1 MAFKL
6 RSPLHNDENNKTKPK
21 SIEYYGMSS
30 NVLSFD
36 QNNRLKKIWKDPNQK
51 GKVFKQ
57 NGDYYPSD
65 RFTPNKDNTGVT
77 LKGGYE
83 YDETGKLVAQKAVS
97 NPKGNLVSKSNLLG
111 FRNR

>member
-1 MAFKL
+1 M
-6 RSPLHNDENNKTKPK
+6 
-21 SIEYYGMSS
+21 
-30 NVLSFD
+30 
-36 QNNRLKKIWKDPNQK
+36 
-51 GKVFKQ
+51 FKQ

-97 NPKGNLVSKSNLLG
+97 NPKGNLVSKRDEGKTNPFAGTSNSGEEVYQAIEQDQQLVILKVK
-111 FRNR
+111 N